1 MLQHWRIDKEQLLG
15 QRLLMTDLRNL
26 VLPLQQEPPPQQDE
40 AMQDTSRQAAHPRQR
55 S

>member
-15 QRLLMTDLRNL
+15 QPSLMADLRNL
-26 VLPLQQEPPPQQDE
+26 VLPLQQEPPSQQDE
-40 AMQDTSRQAAHPRQR
+40 AMRDAFRQAAHPRQQ